1 MSRSSPALSLWRP
14 LSEAALRGAPAQ
26 LPLLLRALRFPAP
39 LFHPSLSVFIFRA
52 SQQIPAH
59 LSLPVLSYNS
69 ILAFEKRNIF
79 ATKVFT
85 WKQQQS
91 P

>member
-1 MSRSSPALSLWRP
+1 MPRFSPALCLWRP
-14 LSEAALRGAPAQ
+14 LSERTSPAAAFVTRTAIS
-26 LPLLLRALRFPAP
+26 R
-39 LFHPSLSVFIFRA
+39 PSLTSFLSVFIFQA

-69 ILAFEKRNIF
+69 ILALEKRNIF

-85 WKQQQS
+85 WKQQQWQ
-91 P
+91 

>member
-1 MSRSSPALSLWRP
+1 MPRFSPALSLWRP
-14 LSEAALRGAPAQ
+14 LSEAGAF
-26 LPLLLRALRFPAP
+26 RAHQPSCRFCY
-39 LFHPSLSVFIFRA
+39 LVFIFQA
-52 SQQIPAH
+52 SRRIPAH

-69 ILAFEKRNIF
+69 ILALEKRNIF

-85 WKQQQS
+85 WKQQQW